1 MEINWSEWAN
11 VIVRWVHVFAGILW
25 VGTTYYFTWLD
36 GRFTEMENA
45 EPAGLKPGAT
55 GAEKKQSGAAPQV
68 WMVHSGGFYVV
79 EKQKTPVLLSGKLH
93 WFRYEA
99 LLTFLSGCLL
109 LGIVYYMGGALVDPD
124 VARITPLQGM
134 AIGIGAIFVG
144 WEVYDRLWMSPLVK
158 NETVGAAISYA
169 LIVAAAYGLTR
180 VFSGRGAYI
189 HVGAMLGTFM
199 FLNVWM
205 RILPAQKKMVAAL
218 AADRAPDLTL
228 GARAKQRS
236 KHNTFMVVPVVFT
249 MISNHFPTATY
260 GDKYAWV
267 ILAVL
272 VLAGWGAAAAIRR
285 A

>member
-1 MEINWSEWAN
+1 LEINWSEWAN
-11 VIVRWVHVFAGILW
+11 LIVRWVHVFAGILW

-36 GRFTEMENA
+36 GRFTEMEKTQS
-45 EPAGLKPGAT
+45 AGGK
-55 GAEKKQSGAAPQV
+55 PQV

-79 EKQKTPVLLSGKLH
+79 EKQKTPSLLPGKLH

-109 LGIVYYMGGALVDPD
+109 LGIVYYMGGALVDSD

-134 AIGIGAIFVG
+134 GIGIGAIIIG
-144 WEVYDRLWMSPLVK
+144 WEVYDFLWMSPLAR
-158 NETVGAAISYA
+158 NEAVGAVISYV
-169 LIVAAAYGLTR
+169 LLVAGAYGLSR

-189 HVGAMLGTFM
+189 HVGAMMGTM
-199 FLNVWM
+199 MTLNVWV
-205 RILPAQKKMVAAL
+205 RILPAQRKMVAAL
-218 AADRAPDLTL
+218 AAGQPPDLAL

-236 KHNTFMVVPVVFT
+236 KHNTFMVVPVVFL

-272 VLAGWGAAAAIRR
+272 VLVGWAAAAMIRR

>member
-1 MEINWSEWAN
+1 MEINWNEWGN
-11 VIVRWVHVFAGILW
+11 LIIRWTHVFAGILW

-36 GRFTEMENA
+36 GRFAAMEKA
-45 EPAGLKPGAT
+45 EDARLKPVAT
-55 GAEKKQSGAAPQV
+55 SAEKIQSGPPQV

-79 EKQKTPVLLSGKLH
+79 EKQKTPAMMQGKLH
-93 WFRYEA
+93 WFRFEA
-99 LLTFLSGCLL
+99 LITWISGILL

-124 VARITPLQGM
+124 VAQLSPWQAT
-134 AIGIGAIFVG
+134 GIGLGAIIAG
-144 WEVYDRLWMSPLVK
+144 WIVYDVLWSSPLAK
-158 NETVGAAISYA
+158 HETLGAVISYA
-169 LIVAAAYGLTR
+169 LIVAAAYGLSR

-189 HVGAMLGTFM
+189 HVGAILGTLM
-199 FLNVWM
+199 TLNVWM

-218 AADRAPDLTL
+218 AAGKPPDLTL

-260 GDKYAWV
+260 GDKYAWI

-272 VLAGWGAAAAIRR
+272 VLVGWGAAAAIRR

>member
-11 VIVRWVHVFAGILW
+11 LILRWVHVFAGILW

-36 GRFTEMENA
+36 GRFREMEKA
-45 EPAGLKPGAT
+45 ESAGGD
-55 GAEKKQSGAAPQV
+55 APQV

-79 EKQKTPVLLSGKLH
+79 QKQKTPALLSGKLH

-99 LLTFLSGCLL
+99 LFTFLSGCLL
-109 LGIVYYMGGALVDPD
+109 LGVVYYMGGALVDPD

-134 AIGIGAIFVG
+134 AIGIGAIFAG
-144 WEVYDRLWMSPLVK
+144 WEVYDRLWMSPLAK
-158 NETVGAAISYA
+158 NEVVGSVISYA
-169 LIVAAAYGLTR
+169 LLVAAAYGLSR

-189 HVGAMLGTFM
+189 HVGAILGTLM
-199 FLNVWM
+199 TLNVWV
-205 RILPAQKKMVAAL
+205 RILPAQRKMVAAL
-218 AADRAPDLTL
+218 AAGQPPDLAL

-249 MISNHFPTATY
+249 MISNHFPTASY
-260 GDKYAWV
+260 GSTYAWQT
-267 ILAVL
+267 LAVL
-272 VLAGWGAAAAIRR
+272 VLMGWAAAAILRR

>member
-11 VIVRWVHVFAGILW
+11 LIVRWVHVFAGILW

-36 GRFTEMENA
+36 GRFTEMEKSQHD
-45 EPAGLKPGAT
+45 GK
-55 GAEKKQSGAAPQV
+55 PQV

-79 EKQKTPVLLSGKLH
+79 EKQKTPAMLPGKLH
-93 WFRYEA
+93 WFRFEA
-99 LLTFLSGCLL
+99 LFTWISGILL

-124 VARITPLQGM
+124 VARLTPWQAT
-134 AIGIGAIFVG
+134 AIGLGAIVAG
-144 WEVYDRLWMSPLVK
+144 WVVYDLLWMSPLAK
-158 NETVGAAISYA
+158 NETLGTIISYA
-169 LIVAAAYGLTR
+169 LIVAAACGLSR

-189 HVGAMLGTFM
+189 HVGAILGTLM
-199 FLNVWM
+199 TLNVWM
-205 RILPAQKKMVAAL
+205 RILPAQKKMVASL
-218 AADRAPDLTL
+218 AAGQPPDLAL

-260 GDKYAWV
+260 GSTYAWQT
-267 ILAVL
+267 LAVMVL
-272 VLAGWGAAAAIRR
+272 VGWAAAALIRR